1 MTTIGKAAL
10 IEHGARAEWEACW
23 PSIPW
28 PDDPDVTAEWRTS
41 TAAALPVIAKALLAP
56 LRELHYAADNDSAR
70 TPRCESCQGR
80 AGVHGCGCWADE
92 DRRPVCGVCNE
103 GIKFQSVPW
112 PCPTVRLLDAIEAE
126 VVQP

>member
-1 MTTIGKAAL
+1 MTTIDKAAL

-56 LRELHYAADNDSAR
+56 LRELVSDWQANGNSRSLGDPTAAVWQETALQL
-70 TPRCESCQGR
+70 T
-80 AGVHGCGCWADE
+80 
-92 DRRPVCGVCNE
+92 
-103 GIKFQSVPW
+103 
-112 PCPTVRLLDAIEAE
+112 LLDAIEAE
-126 VVQP
+126 VQP